1 MESDPERLV
10 TLKITYEE
18 AVVLSGWFGRLR
30 SNPLDPL
37 PDSLSVGRAEQIALE
52 QLETVLEPVVDEV
65 FNPDWNEFVERTRAQ
80 LVKRYEI

>member
-18 AVVLSGWFGRLR
+18 AVVLSGWFARLR
-30 SNPLDPL
+30 SNPLHPI
-37 PDSLSVGRAEQIALE
+37 PDSLSVGEAEKIALG

-65 FNPDWNEFVERTRAQ
+65 FNPDWLEFVERTRAQ

>member
-10 TLKITYEE
+10 TLKITYDE

-37 PDSLSVGRAEQIALE
+37 PDRLEVGRAEQIALE

-65 FNPDWNEFVERTRAQ
+65 FNSNWLEFLEETRAR
-80 LVKRYEI
+80 LVKSYEI